1 MDARS
6 GDVLPV
12 AVPEAAEA
20 RSPAIAGTSSRDAA
34 SDIRRSTNRLRAFER
49 RLRRSRARIACEA
62 SISNAFTQGS
72 SGNSGPFEGLCRA
85 RFLVLVGRAT
95 ATTRLDGCSPR
106 ESCEEIVCPGPPPHK
121 RWPTR
126 CSSPV
131 AELDAPPRPRVP
143 RARTAAAWGVP
154 LLAGGTP
161 YYFKRLKGAR
171 GNADPRTRTA
181 ATCNEPGGRRGR
193 RLSRLAIRLSS
204 HTPVLPRSLSAG
216 KAKGSERAPHGRSPS
231 GQQASSR
238 HTSSV
243 IPGGLRSRSRTTRAR
258 RIPRDRQLQRQQP
271 RDRCRPPRARGT
283 RVTANGPAV
292 IGVHGERYTRP
303 RKPIR
308 PQSGTSG

>member
-1 MDARS
+1 MRHRYRTPLLRGHPGTLAHSRDCAARGS
-6 GDVLPV
+6 WCSSAGRPPPLGSTV
-12 AVPEAAEA
+12 AVLVRAA
-20 RSPAIAGTSSRDAA
+20 
-34 SDIRRSTNRLRAFER
+34 RRSYAQGLRPISVGRQGVPHLLQNWMRRRALESPGRER
-49 RLRRSRARIACEA
+49 RLLGASR
-62 SISNAFTQGS
+62 FW
-72 SGNSGPFEGLCRA
+72 RA
-85 RFLVLVGRAT
+85 GR
-95 ATTRLDGCSPR
+95 
-106 ESCEEIVCPGPPPHK
+106 
-121 RWPTR
+121 
-126 CSSPV
+126 
-131 AELDAPPRPRVP
+131 
-143 RARTAAAWGVP
+143 
-154 LLAGGTP
+154 P